1 LFATWLATHP
11 MASTVSANG
20 GDNLLRFRPN
30 ATGNT
35 NTSKIV
41 ISEKGKEMDKRLD
54 KHETFV
60 AKICFFNIFL
70 NHDASFSIAMS
81 LVDRGVSWLL

>member
-1 LFATWLATHP
+1 
-11 MASTVSANG
+11 MASAVNTNG
-20 GDNLLRFRPN
+20 GDNLLRFRSN
-30 ATGNT
+30 GTG

-60 AKICFFNIFL
+60 AKICFFYIFKH
-70 NHDASFSIAMS
+70 NASFSIALN
-81 LVDRGVSWLL
+81 LVDHGVSWLL

>member
-1 LFATWLATHP
+1 

-30 ATGNT
+30 GTG

-60 AKICFFNIFL
+60 AKICFFNIF
-70 NHDASFSIAMS
+70 NHDASFSIALS
-81 LVDRGVSWLL
+81 LVDHGVSWLL

>member
-1 LFATWLATHP
+1 MYPEVTDPAKWFEFKYLCLFATWLSTHP

-20 GDNLLRFRPN
+20 GDMRFRPN

-60 AKICFFNIFL
+60 IKICFFNIF
-70 NHDASFSIAMS
+70 
-81 LVDRGVSWLL
+81 